1 MGRQRNKLQMKEQE
15 NFSEEDLD
23 EMEESNLSD
32 KRVSS
37 NDYKDTQQHEKDME
51 TTKKGPVGNKGY
63 NV

>member
-23 EMEESNLSD
+23 EMEERNLSD

-37 NDYKDTQQHEKDME
+37 NDYKNTLQHEKRHRNH
-51 TTKKGPVGNKGY
+51 KKGPVRNKEY
-63 NV
+63 SI

>member
-1 MGRQRNKLQMKEQE
+1 MGRQRHKLQMKEQE

-37 NDYKDTQQHEKDME
+37 NDYKYTQQHEKRHRNYE
-51 TTKKGPVGNKGY
+51 KGPVRNKEC
-63 NV
+63 NI